1 VTGTGTDPS
10 TGPGAG
16 AAGVP
21 VAGAVPLDVVVGGG
35 PVPGE
40 PEAGGPTVGGAE
52 DDERTGTDGR
62 RGAVAVVRRGV
73 RVSPELAAGLRVTVV
88 MALAS
93 AAGRIALPVLIQ
105 QTLDRGVLGEDGFD
119 GGFVVAACAVAALVV
134 VAVFGV
140 TRIAYLRLVRSAE
153 ATLANLRVRAFA
165 HIHRLALA
173 DLDETRRGV
182 LTSRVTSDIETIARF
197 AQWGAVAWLVNP
209 LVITAVVAAMAV
221 YSWQLTLCVL
231 AVLAPM
237 GPILRA
243 LQRRQLAAYDEV
255 RNRVG
260 ATLTAV
266 SETVMGAGVIRAY
279 GVQDRT
285 RGRLRDTIGEQYRA
299 EAGALRYVVGV
310 FSTSE
315 LFTGLAVAVVIGAG
329 VAGGTAWG
337 LGPGSIVAF
346 VFLVSLVVGPI
357 MELNEV
363 LDQTQ
368 TAVAGWRRVLDVLDL
383 EPEVVEP
390 DPGVA
395 LPAGALEVRAEGVG
409 FAYRGGPP
417 VLTDVDLVLA
427 AGSSVAVV
435 GETGSGKTTFVKLLA
450 RLADPRAGRVVVGGL
465 DLRSVA
471 EDVRHHRIRMV
482 PQDGFLFD
490 ASVGDNVALGRPG
503 ASAAEVAGAFEEL
516 GLSEWVRRLPAGLD
530 TPVGERGESLSVGE
544 RQLVALARAQL
555 ADPGLL
561 ILDEATSAVDPDT
574 EQALTRALARL
585 AEGRTTVSVA
595 HRLSTAEAADEV
607 LVFHAGRLVERG
619 THAQLVAAGGRYA
632 ELYASWLGSTRS
644 G

>member
-1 VTGTGTDPS
+1 MTGTGTDPG
-10 TGPGAG
+10 TGPGPG
-16 AAGVP
+16 ADLPVAAAVP
-21 VAGAVPLDVVVGGG
+21 LDAAVGAGAVPGG
-35 PVPGE
+35 PVADRLDAALGDGPGE
-40 PEAGGPTVGGAE
+40 AAGGG
-52 DDERTGTDGR
+52 

-73 RVSPELAAGLRVTVV
+73 RTSPELAAGLRVTVV

-119 GGFVVAACAVAALVV
+119 GAFVAGACTVAALVV
-134 VAVFGV
+134 VAVFAV
-140 TRIAYLRLVRSAE
+140 TRVAYLRLVRSAE

-237 GPILRA
+237 GPILRV

-260 ATLTAV
+260 NTLTAV
-266 SETVMGAGVIRAY
+266 SEAVMGAGVIRAY
-279 GVQDRT
+279 GVQEQT
-285 RGRLRDTIGEQYRA
+285 RGRLRDTVGEQYRA

-329 VAGGTAWG
+329 VAGGTDWG
-337 LGPGSIVAF
+337 LGPGAVVAF

-383 EPEVVEP
+383 EPEVVEA
-390 DPGVA
+390 DPGVP
-395 LPAGALEVRAEGVG
+395 LPSGPLEVRAEHLG

-417 VLTDVDLVLA
+417 VLVDVDVALA
-427 AGSSVAVV
+427 AGVSVAVV

-450 RLADPRAGRVVVGGL
+450 RLADPRSGRVVVGGV
-465 DLRSVA
+465 DLRAVA
-471 EDVRHHRIRMV
+471 ERSRHDRIRMV

-490 ASVGDNVALGRPG
+490 ASVGDNVALGRTG
-503 ASAAEVAGAFEEL
+503 ATRAEVAEAFDQL
-516 GLSEWVRRLPAGLD
+516 GLAGWVQRLPAGLD

-607 LVFHAGRLVERG
+607 LVFHAGRVVERG
-619 THAQLVAAGGRYA
+619 THAELVVAGGRYA

-644 G
+644 A